1 MKETTTRRLAD
12 IIGPIVESR
21 LHKIGVMPEGT
32 ERLAAG
38 AELLAQLLEL
48 SERLESNCWALRIQ
62 LDLQT
67 RPE

>member
-1 MKETTTRRLAD
+1 MKETTMRRLAD
-12 IIGPIVESR
+12 ILGPIIESR
-21 LHKIGVMPEGT
+21 LHKIGVMPEGM

-48 SERLESNCWALRIQ
+48 SENLESNCWALRIQ

-67 RPE
+67 QPE